1 LKKKK
6 IITCCMTAIG
16 TKKKGYTMS
25 KRYMIE
31 YGNDILR
38 RKKELFFSKE
48 SLTEMETRINKVI
61 KLYDRG
67 YVTVTETMR
76 TLVDIDNDY

>member
-1 LKKKK
+1 
-6 IITCCMTAIG
+6 MTAIG
-16 TKKKGYTMS
+16 TKRKGCVMS
-25 KRYMIE
+25 KRNMIE

-38 RKKELFFSKE
+38 RKKELLFSKE

>member
-1 LKKKK
+1 
-6 IITCCMTAIG
+6 MT
-16 TKKKGYTMS
+16 
-25 KRYMIE
+25 KRYMKE

-38 RKKELFFSKE
+38 RKKEMFYSKDE
-48 SLTEMETRINKVI
+48 LTRMRTRINKI
-61 KLYDRG
+61 IELYNRG

>member
-1 LKKKK
+1 
-6 IITCCMTAIG
+6 
-16 TKKKGYTMS
+16 MS

-38 RKKELFFSKE
+38 RKKVLLFSKE
-48 SLTEMETRINKVI
+48 SLTEIKTRINKVI

-67 YVTVTETMR
+67 YLTVTETMK